1 MKNESDWLLPAK
13 NRYVY
18 VIVQPDN
25 YHYYGKM
32 WECAVNKVKYKK
44 NLWTVQHFDK
54 IKNTN

>member
-18 VIVQPDN
+18 VIVQPDH

-32 WECAVNKVKYKK
+32 
-44 NLWTVQHFDK
+44 
-54 IKNTN
+54 